1 MGKTDFEDQNEAANS
16 DDQKSPSKTEEVS
29 HEESAM
35 MSSVSPNPETKVGKA
50 PEKPGIKGP
59 EAKETYDSKRSSLQD
74 AKICISHLNC
84 EPETSKSLTKPAV
97 YHIAESAQVFVMKEE
112 IFPDS
117 AAKLSETPKA
127 PTTIDK
133 CQENPLP
140 KDSFESMVQG
150 SLDQVV
156 LDPTQS
162 DPKTSGSEFNDE
174 INRKVV
180 ESSSGILNNSSL
192 DIQNIVQCKVA
203 NEESEASDDGLW
215 SRIHGSVL
223 SDKTPLHKEVLQ
235 SPVAEFY
242 NNRSIFITGATGF
255 MGKVLVSK
263 NFDKFFSKLFTL

>member
-84 EPETSKSLTKPAV
+84 EPENIKSRTKPV
-97 YHIAESAQVFVMKEE
+97 CHIAESAQVLKMKEE
-112 IFPDS
+112 IIQDT
-117 AAKLSETPKA
+117 AAKISETPKA
-127 PTTIDK
+127 ATTIDK
-133 CQENPLP
+133 CLENPLP

-162 DPKTSGSEFNDE
+162 DPKTSGFNDE

-180 ESSSGILNNSSL
+180 ELSSGILNNPSL
-192 DIQNIVQCKVA
+192 DIQNKVQCKLA
-203 NEESEASDDGLW
+203 NEESEASGDGLR

-223 SDKTPLHKEVLQ
+223 ADKTPLHKEVLR